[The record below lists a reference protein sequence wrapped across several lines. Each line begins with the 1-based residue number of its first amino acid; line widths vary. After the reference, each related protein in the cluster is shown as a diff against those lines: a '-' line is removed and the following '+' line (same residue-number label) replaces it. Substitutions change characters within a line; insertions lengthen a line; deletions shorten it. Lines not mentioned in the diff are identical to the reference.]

1 MEGNGMRSSGE
12 PLRWESAL
20 EPLLAA
26 PSGGLWRAHSDAVN
40 AALVARWL
48 PWQDGANVLKTD
60 LFDEAMGDGLFPLL
74 STRAAR
80 VAALD
85 IAPSVLAAATARY
98 PALLAVVA
106 DVRQLP
112 FGRGV
117 FDAVVSN
124 STLDHFDTRDQIV
137 ESLRGL
143 HRALRSGGRLLLTMD
158 NLANPAVALRN
169 ALPARLLHRFKLVP

>member
-85 IAPSVLAAATARY
+85 IAPSVLAASRTSRDIADR
-98 PALLAVVA
+98 PAAITTIEKPA
-106 DVRQLP
+106 
-112 FGRGV
+112 
-117 FDAVVSN
+117 
-124 STLDHFDTRDQIV
+124 QIQ
-137 ESLRGL
+137 
-143 HRALRSGGRLLLTMD
+143 M
-158 NLANPAVALRN
+158 
-169 ALPARLLHRFKLVP
+169 